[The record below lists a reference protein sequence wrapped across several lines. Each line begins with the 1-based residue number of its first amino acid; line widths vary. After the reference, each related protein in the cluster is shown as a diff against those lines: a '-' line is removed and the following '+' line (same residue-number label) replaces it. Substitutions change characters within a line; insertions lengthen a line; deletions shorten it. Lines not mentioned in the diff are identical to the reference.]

1 MFITKILSFIK
12 IQVTFQ
18 LIIKRPTKST
28 RVKLD
33 TTLPC
38 MAFLRKVSRVLTY

>member
-12 IQVTFQ
+12 IQVTSQF
-18 LIIKRPTKST
+18 IFKRPTKST
-28 RVKLD
+28 RVKLE

-38 MAFLRKVSRVLTY
+38 IAFLRKVSRVITY